1 MASDK
6 EKLIVGTTSVEE
18 ALKTFSNKSNE
29 NKELLERTNK
39 IISFIDLIVQRR
51 KALGLTQ
58 RDLAGLTN
66 IKQPMIARIEKC
78 ECMPR
83 LDTLIRILD
92 CLNLNLVLSEKV
104 SLKESGNNSS
114 FVIK

>member
-1 MASDK
+1 MTNK
-6 EKLIVGTTSVEE
+6 IKKKVIGTISAKA

-58 RDLAGLTN
+58 RDLASLTN
-66 IKQPMIARIEKC
+66 IKQPMIVRIEKC

-92 CLNLNLVLSEKV
+92 CLNLDIHLIEKGFN
-104 SLKESGNNSS
+104 K
-114 FVIK
+114 I

>member
-1 MASDK
+1 MNKKSK
-6 EKLIVGTTSVEE
+6 KKVIGVTSVEG
-18 ALKTFSNKSNE
+18 ALNTFSNKSNE
-29 NKELLERTNK
+29 NKELLERTNI

-58 RDLAGLTN
+58 RDLASLTK

-92 CLNLNLVLSEKV
+92 CLNLDIHLIEKGFN
-104 SLKESGNNSS
+104 K
-114 FVIK
+114 I

>member
-1 MASDK
+1 MTK
-6 EKLIVGTTSVEE
+6 KIKKNVIGTISVKE

-58 RDLAGLTN
+58 RDLASLTN
-66 IKQPMIARIEKC
+66 IKQPMIARIEKR

-92 CLNLNLVLSEKV
+92 CLNLDIHLIEKGFN
-104 SLKESGNNSS
+104 K
-114 FVIK
+114 K